1 MRKADK
7 NHYEIL
13 KRLLSDEAVSDRGQE
28 VRPKYADGTPAYT
41 DFITNVVQEYD
52 IAKGELPFL
61 LLRPTAWKHA
71 VNEIFWIYQ
80 DASNDINLLKEKYGI
95 NYWDD
100 WNIGDGTIGQRY
112 GATVKRYNLLDNLIN
127 GIKENPYGRRHIMSL
142 WQEEDFKTEGLN
154 PCCFMTMWTV
164 RGEYLDCTLVQ
175 RSSDYIVSVAI
186 NEVQYVA
193 LQMMIAK
200 ACGLKPGKFS
210 HYIANLHIY
219 DRHLKEAEEMIA
231 RYEIMR
237 DRELEGNMDI
247 VEPKFN
253 FSPKSTDFYEFN
265 INDFS
270 LEDYSPVK
278 PQLKFELGI

>member
-253 FSPKSTDFYEFN
+253 FNPKSTDFYEFN

>member
-52 IAKGELPFL
+52 VSKGELPFL

-112 GATVKRYNLLDNLIN
+112 GATVKRYNLLDNLIK

-253 FSPKSTDFYEFN
+253 FNPKSTDFYEFN

>member
-28 VRPKYADGTPAYT
+28 VRPRYADGTPAYT

-247 VEPKFN
+247 VEPKFKFN
-253 FSPKSTDFYEFN
+253 PKSTDFYEFN